1 MKVRASERDVSITY
15 KSLSECSRSSTKSK
29 MKDEHGLEMNSIAF
43 NSQLNYV
50 ATIGSFDGV
59 HRGHQCLLRQVRSIA
74 DERGMDAV
82 AITFGR
88 SPKEVLG
95 MPGVP
100 QLTSA
105 EERTTL
111 LRQAGMDEVAV
122 LDFTPQMAAMTAYDF
137 MKQVLKEQL
146 HVAVLV
152 IGYDH
157 RFGRGRSEGFED
169 YVRYG
174 HEMGIEVVRGEACV
188 VDGEPVSSTRIRS
201 LLADGRVDEAA
212 QLLGRPYALSGYVV
226 GGYREGRKLGFPT
239 ANICPLDGLQT
250 TDKVA
255 FEREQRLFTDSAEY
269 SNFNEVNRQQTTD
282 KICSCK
288 LIPADGV
295 YAVWV
300 NIVDNENAD
309 ENENC
314 HPEENNFH
322 LSSFNFQLR
331 KGMLNIG
338 HRPTLNNGR
347 ERSVEVHILDF
358 EGDLYGK
365 TITVGFVHRLRE
377 ERTFT
382 STEALTEQLLQ
393 DEKRVRELLNAE
405 E

>member
-1 MKVRASERDVSITY
+1 MPGSSLLGRDKREAI
-15 KSLSECSRSSTKSK
+15 
-29 MKDEHGLEMNSIAF
+29 
-43 NSQLNYV
+43 

-82 AITFGR
+82 AITFGK

-95 MPGVP
+95 MSGVP

-122 LDFTPQMAAMTAYDF
+122 LDFTPQMAAMTARDF

-212 QLLGRPYALSGYVV
+212 QLLGRPYALSGHVV

-239 ANICPLDGLQT
+239 ANICPFGRQQT

-269 SNFNEVNRQQTTD
+269 SNLNEVNGQQTTD

-300 NIVDNENAD
+300 NVCWTTVDSQFTIHNSQFTIDKVCTHELQDQNNCQLSIV
-309 ENENC
+309 NC
-314 HPEENNFH
+314 QF
-322 LSSFNFQLR
+322 

-347 ERSVEVHILDF
+347 ERSIEVHIFDF

>member
-1 MKVRASERDVSITY
+1 MS
-15 KSLSECSRSSTKSK
+15 
-29 MKDEHGLEMNSIAF
+29 
-43 NSQLNYV
+43 
-50 ATIGSFDGV
+50 
-59 HRGHQCLLRQVRSIA
+59 
-74 DERGMDAV
+74 
-82 AITFGR
+82 
-88 SPKEVLG
+88 
-95 MPGVP
+95 GVP

-212 QLLGRPYALSGYVV
+212 QLLGRPYALSGHVV

-250 TDKVA
+250 TD
-255 FEREQRLFTDSAEY
+255 
-269 SNFNEVNRQQTTD
+269 NRQQTTD

-347 ERSVEVHILDF
+347 ERSIEVHILDF

-382 STEALTEQLLQ
+382 STETLTGQLLQ
-393 DEKRVRELLNAE
+393 DEKRVRELLVAE